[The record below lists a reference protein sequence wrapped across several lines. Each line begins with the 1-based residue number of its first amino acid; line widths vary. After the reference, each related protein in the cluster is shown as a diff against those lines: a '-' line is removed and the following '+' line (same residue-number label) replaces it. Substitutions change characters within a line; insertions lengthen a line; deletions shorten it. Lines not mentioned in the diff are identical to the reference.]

1 MRSGFRLA
9 NQADLKSEAASA
21 VESASRGRWSYP
33 QKMVA
38 LSHSLVNVTPALA
51 PHSP

>member
-1 MRSGFRLA
+1 MKRPVRFA
-9 NQADLKSEAASA
+9 NQADPESEAASV

-38 LSHSLVNVTPALA
+38 LSHSLN
-51 PHSP
+51 